1 MSRAASV
8 REVHYRITRPATG
21 QVPGHHRST
30 RGHSGFEFRGHA
42 SLLNAPDPRRLDL
55 FASLRDPFND
65 AGNWLV
71 RVYSER
77 LSIPVQVVA
86 DLSASMGFE
95 GERRKLEVLADLTE
109 SLAWSA
115 WRTGDAFGFIGCDTA
130 VRRDWLQA
138 PTRSRG
144 VGGPLAQRLRAL
156 QPDGTSARGLLDA
169 HRHLGRQRALLFLV
183 SDFHGPLDDIARVL
197 DSLSTQE
204 LVPVVL
210 WDPLEFVLGERRGLA
225 WLRDPESG
233 QRRLVWWRPALRERW
248 AAHHAARR
256 EALTSLF
263 RRHRLRPLFIEQ
275 GYDADALTRHFHA

>member
-1 MSRAASV
+1 MASPSSI
-8 REVHYRITRPATG
+8 REVHYRTARPAMG
-21 QVPGHHRST
+21 HFPGHHRST
-30 RGHSGFEFRGHA
+30 RGQSGFEFRGHA
-42 SLLNAPDPRRLDL
+42 SLLDAPDPRRLDL

-65 AGNWLV
+65 AGNWWV
-71 RVYSER
+71 KVYSQR

-86 DLSASMGFE
+86 DLSASMGFD
-95 GERRKLEVLADLTE
+95 GQRRKLDVLADLTE

-115 WRTGDAFGFIGCDTA
+115 WRTGDAFGFIGCDTT
-130 VRRDWLQA
+130 VRGDWLQP

-144 VGGPLAQRLRAL
+144 VGAPLAQRLRTL
-156 QPDGTSARGLLDA
+156 QPQGQNARGLLDA

-183 SDFHGPLDDIARVL
+183 SDFHGPLDEIARVI

-210 WDPLEFVLGERRGLA
+210 WDPLEFALGERPGLA

-233 QRRLVWWRPALRERW
+233 QRRLVWWRAALRERW
-248 AAHHAARR
+248 LAHHAARR
-256 EALTSLF
+256 QALTALF

-275 GYDADALTRHFHA
+275 GFDAEAMTRHFHA